1 MYISHNHNI
10 RGNVKRKEIQNCFYI
25 RADFGQSRVFIFIF
39 FLLRKLCKVRVA
51 GALICVA
58 TPIFFFSSADFFC
71 YADNFTSFVISSFEI
86 FFFCVFFL

>member
-39 FLLRKLCKVRVA
+39 FFAAQAMQGQGSRSPDLRSHSDFFFQLRRFLLLRR
-51 GALICVA
+51 
-58 TPIFFFSSADFFC
+58 
-71 YADNFTSFVISSFEI
+71 
-86 FFFCVFFL
+86 